1 MAALRVLINMESQ
14 VDVEGGGKHLSLRR
28 YLSEL
33 KEEPSVSTGALRC
46 KQLDCVRAYYYL
58 SVLHFLQDLYKTH
71 SQDACRPE
79 PALPAQGT
87 GSPAA
92 GPLSEG
98 QGAAAETMNG
108 SGVDVSGEK
117 VVVAGGG
124 VQSETRASCRDED
137 GGATT
142 KTAAEGGGCVWRDG
156 DGGSSV
162 DSPQPARVPGGSGD
176 CDLSSQGAIDGKS
189 KSATG
194 TRDSSVDSK
203 TASKCGTADRPE
215 DVVSRSPQTP
225 TSKEPPPADGT
236 ATGPGSR
243 EAVSGGGPWRL
254 SLSQLLQLSKG
265 LLWDVQ
271 AKRLALTDTLG
282 HIHRAISQHLLTD
295 HSREVAKTLSR
306 HPNASSAHSHNLHH
320 HHLHHQHSVDNAP
333 SFAPVLADTVAAHL
347 PADPLL
353 NIDDVG
359 MSLLPPA
366 GSPSTPGAGEGG
378 DSPTCQSVSNNGAVL
393 SSPSPP
399 SLPSPSSSLSSSV
412 VPSLSNAD
420 SDSGTKEKG
429 SQLVPNLDS
438 LPESNFDLD
447 LVTLGQQWDGSRRV
461 LWQDDPLSGSGRG
474 SEGRHGNGDSSLHK
488 PTSLLSPGK
497 YINVPDEWYSLPV
510 DEKYTRSYVTL
521 AILKDEQD
529 FVMGELKRM
538 SDSSQVSS
546 LCFLTAWHPWQCLS
560 GTLCVCVCA
569 CACACVCMCVCA
581 CACA

>member
-1 MAALRVLINMESQ
+1 M
-14 VDVEGGGKHLSLRR
+14 DVEGGGKHLSLRR

-58 SVLHFLQDLYKTH
+58 SVLHFLQETYNAH

-79 PALPAQGT
+79 PALPAPE
-87 GSPAA
+87 SPAV
-92 GPLSEG
+92 GCPSEG
-98 QGAAAETMNG
+98 QETAEAAAAERVNRTD
-108 SGVDVSGEK
+108 SGVDVSDEKLLEDGEQPEMR
-117 VVVAGGG
+117 V
-124 VQSETRASCRDED
+124 SCRDED
-137 GGATT
+137 GGAVA
-142 KTAAEGGGCVWRDG
+142 KTGAEGSGCVWRDG

-162 DSPQPARVPGGSGD
+162 DSPRLAKLTGDSGD
-176 CDLSSQGAIDGKS
+176 CDLSSQDAIDRKTKS
-189 KSATG
+189 TAAAAA
-194 TRDSSVDSK
+194 RDSSVDSK
-203 TASKCGTADRPE
+203 TVARCGPAERPE
-215 DVVSRSPQTP
+215 DGKNSAPQISAGKAP
-225 TSKEPPPADGT
+225 QPADGT
-236 ATGPGSR
+236 VTGQ
-243 EAVSGGGPWRL
+243 GGGDAVVGGRGGSWHL
-254 SLSQLLQLSKG
+254 SLSRLLQLSKG

-295 HSREVAKTLSR
+295 RSREVAKTLSR
-306 HPNASSAHSHNLHH
+306 HPNASAAHNHSFHH
-320 HHLHHQHSVDNAP
+320 HHHHPHSVDNAP

-359 MSLLPPA
+359 MSSLQPEG
-366 GSPSTPGAGEGG
+366 GSPAPGAGQGG
-378 DSPTCQSVSNNGAVL
+378 DSPACPSVSSSGAVL
-393 SSPSPP
+393 PPPSPP
-399 SLPSPSSSLSSSV
+399 SLPSPTSFSSSSSV
-412 VPSLSNAD
+412 VPSVSSAGK
-420 SDSGTKEKG
+420 DSGTKEKG
-429 SQLVPNLDS
+429 NQLVPNLDL
-438 LPESNFDLD
+438 LPDSNFDLD

-461 LWQDDPLSGSGRG
+461 LWQDDPLTGSGRG

-510 DEKYTRSYVTL
+510 DEKYARSYVTL

-546 LCFLTAWHPWQCLS
+546 LFCL
-560 GTLCVCVCA
+560 LIVA
-569 CACACVCMCVCA
+569 CSTGNA
-581 CACA
+581 